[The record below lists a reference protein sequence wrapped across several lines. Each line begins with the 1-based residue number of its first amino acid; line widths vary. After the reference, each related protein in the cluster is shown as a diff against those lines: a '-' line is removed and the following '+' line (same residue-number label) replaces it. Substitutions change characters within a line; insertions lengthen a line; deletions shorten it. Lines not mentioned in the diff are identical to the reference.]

1 MPGLNIAATSRTPA
15 VVLDD
20 KAGLFSLSGESYPED
35 ITGFF
40 GPIRVALNEAMEKA
54 DSQFNVEIKLVY
66 FNSSSARVLM
76 EIMDQM
82 DEKAETGLAV
92 DVKWYCDPDDEITKE
107 FAEDICED
115 LSHLKFTIIE
125 DMIN

>member
-20 KAGLFSLSGESYPED
+20 KARLFSLSGESYPED

-54 DSQFNVEIKLVY
+54 DGQFNVEIKLVY

-92 DVKWYCDPDDEITKE
+92 DVKWYCDPDDEITKD
-107 FAEDICED
+107 FAEDLCED
-115 LSHLKFTIIE
+115 LAHLNFTIVE

>member
-15 VVLDD
+15 VVLDG
-20 KAGLFSLSGESYPED
+20 KAGLLSLSGESYPED

-54 DSQFNVEIKLVY
+54 DNQFNVEIKLVY

-82 DEKAETGLAV
+82 DEKAATGLAV

-125 DMIN
+125 DMID

>member
-20 KAGLFSLSGESYPED
+20 KARLFSLSGESYPED

-54 DSQFNVEIKLVY
+54 DGQFNVEIQY
-66 FNSSSARVLM
+66 PS
-76 EIMDQM
+76 I
-82 DEKAETGLAV
+82 
-92 DVKWYCDPDDEITKE
+92 
-107 FAEDICED
+107 
-115 LSHLKFTIIE
+115 
-125 DMIN
+125 

>member
-15 VVLDD
+15 VILDD
-20 KAGLFSLSGESYPED
+20 KAGLFSVSGESYPED

-54 DSQFNVEIKLVY
+54 ESQFNVEIKLVY

-76 EIMDQM
+76 
-82 DEKAETGLAV
+82 
-92 DVKWYCDPDDEITKE
+92 
-107 FAEDICED
+107 
-115 LSHLKFTIIE
+115 
-125 DMIN
+125 

>member
-1 MPGLNIAATSRTPA
+1 
-15 VVLDD
+15 
-20 KAGLFSLSGESYPED
+20 
-35 ITGFF
+35 
-40 GPIRVALNEAMEKA
+40 MEKA
-54 DSQFNVEIKLVY
+54 DGQFNVEIKLVY

-82 DEKAETGLAV
+82 DEKAETGLVV

-115 LSHLKFTIIE
+115 LSHLNFTIIE

>member
-15 VVLDD
+15 VVLND
-20 KAGLFSLSGESYPED
+20 KAGLLSLSGESYPED

-54 DSQFNVEIKLVY
+54 DNQFNVEIKLVY

-82 DEKAETGLAV
+82 DEKAATGLAV

-115 LSHLKFTIIE
+115 LSHLNFTIIE
-125 DMIN
+125 DMID